1 MLACPSTSRTRE
13 AARCRHIGSPGS
25 LAGSIDHR
33 SRRLQ
38 HERAP
43 RAPETMAAPGA
54 ATRRRSGRPRRRA
67 ARAVEGCTGGS
78 ASGRA
83 TAARRARRWRRRAA
97 VAGRS
102 RSRAGSAEPKGMADA
117 ATPRA
122 AAAATP
128 RRVQRPSRR
137 RHACA
142 LRTRSRA
149 ISLARMP
156 RERALLPT
164 AALGLSLRV
173 SASFFTLFRR
183 CPATHVAHRHYVRV
197 RGSCTSS
204 TLKYIY
210 CSHPPLATPHAAAL
224 IFADARCRKSL
235 ATHANEPTSR
245 IGFIA

>member
-173 SASFFTLFRR
+173 SASLFTLFRR
-183 CPATHVAHRHYVRV
+183 CAATHVAHRHYVRFVDRALKYTLYSTSDLSSHPSYELACGSLWPRTSNNMQV
-197 RGSCTSS
+197 RGLRG
-204 TLKYIY
+204 TLRRT
-210 CSHPPLATPHAAAL
+210 L
-224 IFADARCRKSL
+224 R
-235 ATHANEPTSR
+235 
-245 IGFIA
+245 